1 MIWITKPDPE
11 TLEILNFWEDFSSF
25 LCLNYRVKKNIKR
38 KEREMS
44 KIHSVF
50 TFIALALL
58 AFSLSAQEVDVT
70 GDWELTMETRR
81 GEMTRDI
88 NFVQEGENLTVTM
101 EGRGGGEVT
110 GEGTIKGNNI
120 EWTITRSTPRGEMTM
135 TYTGKVDGDTMSGE
149 VQMGDFGSSE
159 WNAKKK

>member
-1 MIWITKPDPE
+1 M
-11 TLEILNFWEDFSSF
+11 N
-25 LCLNYRVKKNIKR
+25 KNIKR

-44 KIHSVF
+44 KIYSVS
-50 TFIALALL
+50 TFIILGLL
-58 AFSLSAQEVDVT
+58 IFSLNAQEVDVT

-135 TYTGKVDGDTMSGE
+135 TYTGKIEGDTMSGE
-149 VQMGDFGSSE
+149 VQLGDFGSAT
-159 WNAKKK
+159 WKAVRKQ

>member
-1 MIWITKPDPE
+1 
-11 TLEILNFWEDFSSF
+11 
-25 LCLNYRVKKNIKR
+25 
-38 KEREMS
+38 MS

-81 GEMTRDI
+81 GEMTRGV

-110 GEGTIKGNNI
+110 GEGTIKGNDI

-149 VQMGDFGSSE
+149 VQLGDFGSAT
-159 WNAKKK
+159 WKAVRKQ

>member
-1 MIWITKPDPE
+1 
-11 TLEILNFWEDFSSF
+11 
-25 LCLNYRVKKNIKR
+25 
-38 KEREMS
+38 MS

-50 TFIALALL
+50 TFIIFALL
-58 AFSLSAQEVDVT
+58 IFSLNAQEVDVT

-101 EGRGGGEVT
+101 EGRGGEVT
-110 GEGTIKGNNI
+110 GEGTIKGNDI

-149 VQMGDFGSSE
+149 VQLGDFGSAT
-159 WNAKKK
+159 WKAVRKQ

>member
-1 MIWITKPDPE
+1 
-11 TLEILNFWEDFSSF
+11 
-25 LCLNYRVKKNIKR
+25 
-38 KEREMS
+38 MS

-110 GEGTIKGNNI
+110 GEGTIKGNDI

-149 VQMGDFGSSE
+149 VQLGDFGSAT
-159 WNAKKK
+159 WKAVRKQ